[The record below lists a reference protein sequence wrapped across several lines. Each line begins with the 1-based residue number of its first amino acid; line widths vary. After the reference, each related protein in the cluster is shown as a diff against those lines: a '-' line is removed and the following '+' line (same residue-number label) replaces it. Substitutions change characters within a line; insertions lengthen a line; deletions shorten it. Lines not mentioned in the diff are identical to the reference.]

1 MRTLPA
7 IFRTVAA
14 ALLACLLTAPVA
26 LAADTGEHTKL
37 DLGNDSSSSS
47 ASSHVSSGG
56 SIVRTIAGLLIVLA
70 VIYGITWVLK
80 QVKASKATAAS
91 GNSLEQI
98 ASLPLGPNRALHL
111 VRAGDEVVLIGAAE
125 HGVTPIR
132 RFSEAEALEM
142 GLIEGPAPATLATL
156 QDEAPAPAKPKGLM
170 ELLRSK
176 TVIR

>member
-7 IFRTVAA
+7 ILRSVAA
-14 ALLACLLTAPVA
+14 ALVACLLTAPAA
-26 LAADTGEHTKL
+26 LAADTGEHTKI
-37 DLGNDSSSSS
+37 DVSSDSLTS

-56 SIVRTIAGLLIVLA
+56 SIVRTIFGLLVVLA

-80 QVKASKATAAS
+80 QIKASKATAAS

-132 RFSEAEALEM
+132 RFTEAEALEM
-142 GLIEGPAPATLATL
+142 GLIDGPAPATLATL
-156 QDEAPAPAKPKGLM
+156 QDEAAPPAKPKGLM
-170 ELLRSK
+170 ERLRSK
-176 TVIR
+176 TVIK

>member
-14 ALLACLLTAPVA
+14 AFLACLLTAPVA

-37 DLGNDSSSSS
+37 DLGGDSSSTT
-47 ASSHVSSGG
+47 SSHVSSGG
-56 SIVRTIAGLLIVLA
+56 SILRTIAGLLIVLA

-98 ASLPLGPNRALHL
+98 ASLPLGANRALHL
-111 VRAGDEVVLIGAAE
+111 VRAGDEIVLIGAAE

-132 RFSEAEALEM
+132 RFSEAEAIEM
-142 GLIEGPAPATLATL
+142 GLIDGPAPATLATL
-156 QDEAPAPAKPKGLM
+156 QDEVVAPAKPKGLM

-176 TVIR
+176 TVIK

>member
-14 ALLACLLTAPVA
+14 AFLACLLTAPVA

-37 DLGNDSSSSS
+37 DFGNEPSSG

-56 SIVRTIAGLLIVLA
+56 SIVRTIFGLLVVLA

-80 QVKASKATAAS
+80 RVKASKATAVS

-142 GLIEGPAPATLATL
+142 GLIDGPAPATLATL
-156 QDEAPAPAKPKGLM
+156 QDETVAPAKPKGLL

-176 TVIR
+176 TVIK

>member
-7 IFRTVAA
+7 ILRSVAA
-14 ALLACLLTAPVA
+14 AFLACLLTAPVA
-26 LAADTGEHTKL
+26 LAADTGEHTKI
-37 DLGNDSSSSS
+37 DVSSDSSTS

-56 SIVRTIAGLLIVLA
+56 SIVRTIFALLIVLA
-70 VIYGITWVLK
+70 VIYGITWALK

-98 ASLPLGPNRALHL
+98 ASLPLGGSRALHL
-111 VRAGDEVVLIGAAE
+111 VRAGDEVVLIGTAE

-156 QDEAPAPAKPKGLM
+156 QDEVVAPAKPKGFL

-176 TVIR
+176 TVMK

>member
-14 ALLACLLTAPVA
+14 ALTACLLTAPVA
-26 LAADTGEHTKL
+26 LAADTGERTKL
-37 DLGNDSSSSS
+37 DLGNDASSSA

-80 QVKASKATAAS
+80 QVKASKATAAT
-91 GNSLEQI
+91 GNSLEQL
-98 ASLPLGPNRALHL
+98 ASLPLGANRALHL
-111 VRAGDEVVLIGAAE
+111 VRAGDEIVLIGAAE

-132 RFSEAEALEM
+132 RFSEAEAIEM
-142 GLIEGPAPATLATL
+142 GLIDGPAPATLATL
-156 QDEAPAPAKPKGLM
+156 QDEVVAPAKPKGFL

-176 TVIR
+176 TVMK